1 MTQVQIGRVGGKLHS
16 FELSD
21 ILQGAVR
28 EAGIFPE
35 LNERPLRKKAAAI
48 LVSGVQRKYL
58 EHISALQAG
67 RYRMEVFLPP
77 YVMPSRAFED
87 SKEAE
92 TTPSDI
98 AAAKLHIGFINL
110 FRRYERSLSGKKR
123 DDFIRKT
130 VTRLNASDPGSILV
144 YADDRNAIIDNLYL
158 EPLYGELRNHWS
170 PQIREVFQPGHNVP
184 GTRIK
189 ETTGAQYGVLNSI
202 FRYQATTKKLRQQGE
217 RFDEAKRMDTVLCI
231 KPLFPEETGFPEEG
245 IIVNAIGD
253 TVPYRAVT
261 REDIQAAENGRIFTF
276 DDFNLVDFPGL
287 PKGTTLHE
295 LKQKNPLHPY
305 FTQVYSPG
313 VAVTAFAAV
322 AGVHQKKQDK
332 SCVFLGT
339 AIQKGPRTIVSSA
352 LLMSAPP
359 ERKEVK
365 RILCLPPGMKL
376 AKNYS
381 PFCDLKQL
389 EQRFSG
395 QAFVVQDPDQFLIP
409 ENHGLRDK
417 NGRIISDDDIRLL
430 RR

>member
-16 FELSD
+16 FKLWD
-21 ILQGAVR
+21 VLTGAVR

-35 LNERPLRKKAAAI
+35 LNERPLHKKSAAI

-58 EHISALQAG
+58 EHVLALQAG
-67 RYRMEVFLPP
+67 RYRMGVFLPP

-87 SKEAE
+87 SKEVE

-98 AAAKLHIGFINL
+98 VAAKLHIGFINP
-110 FRRYERSLSGKKR
+110 FRRYERSLPGKKHK
-123 DDFIRKT
+123 DFIRET
-130 VTRLNASDPGSILV
+130 VQRLNASDPGSILV
-144 YADDRNAIIDNLYL
+144 YADDRNAIVDNLYL

-170 PQIREVFQPGHNVP
+170 PQIREIFAPGHHVP
-184 GTRIK
+184 GTRVK
-189 ETTGAQYGVLNSI
+189 ETTGAQYGVLNAI
-202 FRYQATTKKLRQQGE
+202 YRYQAITKKLRLQGE

-231 KPLFPEETGFPEEG
+231 KPLFPEQSGFPEEG

-261 REDIQAAENGRIFTF
+261 RADLEAAENGRIFTF

-295 LKQKNPLHPY
+295 LKQQDPLHPY

-313 VAVTAFAAV
+313 VAVTAFAASV
-322 AGVHQKKQDK
+322 GVHQRRKDK
-332 SCVFLGT
+332 SRVFLGPPY
-339 AIQKGPRTIVSSA
+339 AAAAKQKGPRTVVSSA
-352 LLMSAPP
+352 LLMTAPP
-359 ERKEVK
+359 ERKDVK
-365 RILCLPPGMKL
+365 RMLCLPPGMKL

-395 QAFVVQDPDQFLIP
+395 QAFVVQDPDQFPVPL
-409 ENHGLRDK
+409 N
-417 NGRIISDDDIRLL
+417 
-430 RR
+430 